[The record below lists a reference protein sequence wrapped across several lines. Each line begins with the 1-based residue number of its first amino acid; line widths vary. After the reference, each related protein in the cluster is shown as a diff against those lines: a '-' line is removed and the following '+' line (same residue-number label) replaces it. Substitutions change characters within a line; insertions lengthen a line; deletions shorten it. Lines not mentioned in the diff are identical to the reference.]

1 MTSSAPAL
9 TPWGT
14 TWRFVLAVL
23 IAGLAWSELAIW
35 QWREARSWFWFDL
48 ALGLTCLAIV
58 WWRRQHPVVVTT
70 VVTLATAVSASA
82 GGAATLALF
91 SLATRRRWRE
101 IVPLA
106 ILSFVAGVVL
116 TAMDPTV
123 DVEAVIIYPL
133 IAVVVGFTIGW
144 GMYVGSR
151 RELLQSLRDRA
162 RTAETEQAAR
172 IAQARTAERT
182 RIAREM
188 HDVLAHRISLVTM
201 HAGALSHRSD
211 LQPVQVQETA
221 GLIRSTAH
229 QAMVELR
236 EVLGVLREDAG
247 DAAPEP
253 PQPDASDLPTL
264 LDEARDGGMHLL
276 VHTEGVDLEV
286 VPPTVGRTAY
296 RLVQEALTNARKHAP
311 DTLVQVHLSGRPG
324 ESLEISVRNRLPLG
338 PVPAAP
344 ASGLGLVGLQER
356 AELAGGTLRHRL
368 EHDSFVLEGALP
380 WPA

>member
-1 MTSSAPAL
+1 MTSSAPVL
-9 TPWGT
+9 TRWDI

-23 IAGLAWSELAIW
+23 IGALAWSELGLW
-35 QWREARSWFWFDL
+35 QWREARTWFWSDL
-48 ALGLTCLAIV
+48 AVGLTCLVIV
-58 WWRRQHPVVVTT
+58 WWRRRHPVVVTT
-70 VVTLATAVSASA
+70 VVTLATAVSATA

-106 ILSFVAGVVL
+106 ILSIAAGVVL
-116 TAMDPTV
+116 TALDPTV

-172 IAQARTAERT
+172 VARARTAERA

-201 HAGALSHRSD
+201 HAGALTYRSD
-211 LQPVQVQETA
+211 LEPAQVRQTA

-229 QAMVELR
+229 QAMEELR

-247 DAAPEP
+247 DAAPDR

-264 LDEARDGGMHLL
+264 LDEARAGGMHLI
-276 VHTEGVDLEV
+276 VHADGVDLGL

-296 RLVQEALTNARKHAP
+296 RIVQEALTNARKHAP
-311 DTLVQVHLSGRPG
+311 DTLVQVRIDGRPG
-324 ESLEISVRNRLPLG
+324 ETLQISVRNRMPLG
-338 PVPAAP
+338 PALDMP

-356 AELAGGTLRHRL
+356 AELAGGTLLHRL

-380 WPA
+380 WPT

>member
-1 MTSSAPAL
+1 MTSSAPVL
-9 TPWGT
+9 TRWDI

-23 IAGLAWSELAIW
+23 IGALAWSELGLW
-35 QWREARSWFWFDL
+35 QWREARTWFWSDL
-48 ALGLTCLAIV
+48 AVGLTCLVIV
-58 WWRRQHPVVVTT
+58 WWRRRHPVVVTT

-106 ILSFVAGVVL
+106 ILSIAAGVVL
-116 TAMDPTV
+116 TALDPTV

-172 IAQARTAERT
+172 VARARTAERA

-201 HAGALSHRSD
+201 HAGALTYRSD
-211 LQPVQVQETA
+211 LEPAQVRQTA

-229 QAMVELR
+229 QAMEELR

-247 DAAPEP
+247 DAAPDR

-264 LDEARDGGMHLL
+264 LDEARAGGMHLI
-276 VHTEGVDLEV
+276 VHADGVDLGL

-296 RLVQEALTNARKHAP
+296 RIVQEALTNARKHAP
-311 DTLVQVHLSGRPG
+311 DTLVQVRIDGRPG
-324 ESLEISVRNRLPLG
+324 ETLQISVRNRMPLG
-338 PVPAAP
+338 PALDMP

-356 AELAGGTLRHRL
+356 AELAGGTLLHRL

-380 WPA
+380 WPT